1 MTLDE
6 ILLGGGLGA
15 AAVLSLL
22 EIAPIKVNPWR
33 AIARGIGRAL
43 NGDVLDRLAQVQQAQ
58 QDTSS
63 ALEAHI
69 KDYDEYKADE
79 HRAAILAFN
88 TSLLRGEMHTQEDFF
103 DAFRHNFQPQNMS
116 QTDNRFNN
124 CDVFFGR
131 INVFD
136 KRTVD
141 FQLVHRE
148 TAQIIQRRI
157 TCSEI
162 IDCNSHAVV
171 GQMC

>member
-103 DAFRHNFQPQNMS
+103 DAFRHIDQYEDYCRSHPGYKN
-116 QTDNRFNN
+116 NRAVHAIANI
-124 CDVFFGR
+124 GR
-131 INVFD
+131 VYD
-136 KRTVD
+136 ERLKARD
-141 FQLVHRE
+141 FLG
-148 TAQIIQRRI
+148 
-157 TCSEI
+157 EI
-162 IDCNSHAVV
+162 KED
-171 GQMC
+171 